1 MIAKNFG
8 RVCVNLERIGRG
20 RIAFWFSKWRSIMRK
35 LALFVMAAGGFATI
49 APVTGF
55 SVAQADPGMKVAQLG
70 VEIRTDRDR
79 EYREHHRRDCREI
92 TIRERRGD
100 DVVVRHEQRCD

>member
-1 MIAKNFG
+1 
-8 RVCVNLERIGRG
+8 
-20 RIAFWFSKWRSIMRK
+20 MRK
-35 LALFVMAAGGFATI
+35 LALVVMRKLALVVMAAAGFATI

-55 SVAQADPGMKVAQLG
+55 SVAKADPGMKLAQVG

-100 DVVVRHEQRCD
+100 DVVVRREQRCD

>member
-1 MIAKNFG
+1 
-8 RVCVNLERIGRG
+8 
-20 RIAFWFSKWRSIMRK
+20 MRK
-35 LALFVMAAGGFATI
+35 LALVVMAAAGFATI

-55 SVAQADPGMKVAQLG
+55 SVAKADPSMKLAQVG
-70 VEIRTDRDR
+70 IEIRTDRDRDR

-100 DVVVRHEQRCD
+100 DVVVRATAGKPPGAIGGDRSVVKQVQNIRTNLTNC